1 MTSTAA
7 DRPTRVST
15 ARAGLVQ
22 RVREIWRYR
31 ELLVAL
37 TKTELKVK
45 YKNSALG
52 FVWSMLNPALY
63 LVVFYVVFQLI
74 LGNGIPNFPIFL
86 LSGLLVWNLFSTAL
100 AASTS
105 SVVANAG
112 LVRKVAFPREI
123 LPLASVGAALLHFFL
138 QAIVL
143 VLALVIFR
151 YDVAFGY
158 LPLLPVALRRAV
170 PVRRGDRGLP
180 RLRATCSSA
189 TPRTSSSLRCS
200 RGSGSRRSCTRT
212 PPSADKMGSDSWLYL
227 LNPVTDVVLT
237 FQRAIYAQVA
247 PVTVTN
253 GKRHDVTQILPV
265 GVDQWWYLWH
275 LGLVIVI
282 SSVLF
287 LLALAYFG
295 RAEGDFAEEL

>member
-1 MTSTAA
+1 MTSTTS

-15 ARAGLVQ
+15 ARVGLWE
-22 RVREIWRYR
+22 RIAEIWRYR
-31 ELLVAL
+31 ELLIAL
-37 TKTELKVK
+37 TRTELKVK

-74 LGNGIPNFPIFL
+74 LGNGIPNFPIYL
-86 LSGLLVWNLFSTAL
+86 LSGLLIWNLFSTAL

-143 VLALVIFR
+143 IAALVIFR
-151 YDVAFGY
+151 YDVAFSY
-158 LPLLPVALRRAV
+158 LPLLPVALFALLLFSAATGV
-170 PVRRGDRGLP
+170 FLAACNV
-180 RLRATCSSA
+180 RLRDTAHFVELALLAWFWVTPIVYPYGTVSA
-189 TPRTSSSLRCS
+189 KLGANT
-200 RGSGSRRSCTRT
+200 
-212 PPSADKMGSDSWLYL
+212 WIYL

-247 PVTVTN
+247 PVSTAAGAT
-253 GKRHDVTQILPV
+253 GRIHILPI
-265 GVDQWWYLWH
+265 GRDQWWYLWH
-275 LGLVIVI
+275 LGIVIVI
-282 SSVLF
+282 SAGLF
-287 LLALAYFG
+287 LLALSFFG
-295 RAEGDFAEEL
+295 RSEGDFAEEL

>member
-1 MTSTAA
+1 MTPTTA
-7 DRPTRVST
+7 DRPIRVST
-15 ARAGLVQ
+15 ARMGL
-22 RVREIWRYR
+22 RERIGAIWRYR

-37 TKTELKVK
+37 TRTELKVK

-74 LGNGIPNFPIFL
+74 LGNGIPSFPIYL
-86 LSGLLVWNLFSTAL
+86 LSGLLIWNLFSTAM

-143 VLALVIFR
+143 ILALVVFR
-151 YDVAFGY
+151 YDVAFSY
-158 LPLLPVALRRAV
+158 LPLLPVALFALLLFSAAAGV
-170 PVRRGDRGLP
+170 FLAACNV
-180 RLRATCSSA
+180 RLRDTAHFVELALLAWFWVTPIVYPYGTVSA
-189 TPRTSSSLRCS
+189 KL
-200 RGSGSRRSCTRT
+200 
-212 PPSADKMGSDSWLYL
+212 GSDSWLYL
-227 LNPVTDVVLT
+227 LNPVTSIVLT

-247 PVTVTN
+247 PMSTAQGATS
-253 GKRHDVTQILPV
+253 RIHILPL
-265 GVDQWWYLWH
+265 GKDQWWYLWH
-275 LGLVIVI
+275 LGIVVVV
-282 SSVLF
+282 SGALF
-287 LLALAYFG
+287 LLALSFFG
-295 RAEGDFAEEL
+295 RSEGDFAEEL

>member
-15 ARAGLVQ
+15 ARVGLLQ
-22 RVREIWRYR
+22 RVSEIWRYR

-74 LGNGIPNFPIFL
+74 LGNGIPNFPIYL
-86 LSGLLVWNLFSTAL
+86 LSGLLIWNLFSTAL
-100 AASTS
+100 AASTG

-138 QAIVL
+138 QGSVL
-143 VLALVIFR
+143 ILALVIFR
-151 YDVAFGY
+151 YEVAFSY
-158 LPLLPVALRRAV
+158 LPLLPVALFALLLFSAAAGV
-170 PVRRGDRGLP
+170 FLAACNV
-180 RLRATCSSA
+180 RLRDTAHFVELALLAWFWLTPIVYPYATVSA
-189 TPRTSSSLRCS
+189 
-200 RGSGSRRSCTRT
+200 
-212 PPSADKMGSDSWLYL
+212 KMGSKSWLYL
-227 LNPVTDVVLT
+227 LNPVTDIVLT

-253 GKRHDVTQILPV
+253 GKPTVTKILPI

-275 LGLVIVI
+275 LGLIIVI
-282 SSVLF
+282 SGVLF
-287 LLALAYFG
+287 LLALAFFG
-295 RAEGDFAEEL
+295 RSEGDFAEEL

>member
-74 LGNGIPNFPIFL
+74 LGNGIPNFPIYL
-86 LSGLLVWNLFSTAL
+86 LSGLLIWNLFSTAL
-100 AASTS
+100 AASTN

-143 VLALVIFR
+143 ILALVIFR

-158 LPLLPVALRRAV
+158 LPLLPVALVALLMFAAASGV
-170 PVRRGDRGLP
+170 FLAACNV
-180 RLRATCSSA
+180 RLRDTAHFVELALLAWFWVTPIVYPYATVSQ
-189 TPRTSSSLRCS
+189 
-200 RGSGSRRSCTRT
+200 
-212 PPSADKMGSDSWLYL
+212 KMGSDTWLYL

-253 GKRHDVTQILPV
+253 GKASVTQILPV

>member
-1 MTSTAA
+1 M
-7 DRPTRVST
+7 
-15 ARAGLVQ
+15 
-22 RVREIWRYR
+22 
-31 ELLVAL
+31 
-37 TKTELKVK
+37 K
-45 YKNSALG
+45 YKNSVLG

-138 QAIVL
+138 QGIVL
-143 VLALVIFR
+143 ILALVIFR
-151 YDVAFGY
+151 YDVAFSY
-158 LPLLPVALRRAV
+158 LPLLPVALFALLLFSAATGV
-170 PVRRGDRGLP
+170 FLAACNV
-180 RLRATCSSA
+180 RLRDTAHFVELALLAWFWVTPIVYPYGTVSA
-189 TPRTSSSLRCS
+189 KL
-200 RGSGSRRSCTRT
+200 GSNT
-212 PPSADKMGSDSWLYL
+212 WLYL

-247 PVTVTN
+247 PISTAAGST
-253 GKRHDVTQILPV
+253 GRIQILPV
-265 GVDQWWYLWH
+265 GRDQWWYLWH
-275 LGLVIVI
+275 LGIVIVI
-282 SSVLF
+282 SAGLF
-287 LLALAYFG
+287 LLALVVL
-295 RAEGDFAEEL
+295 RSLRR

>member
-15 ARAGLVQ
+15 ARVGLMQ
-22 RVREIWRYR
+22 RVSEIWRYR

-74 LGNGIPNFPIFL
+74 LGNGIPNFPIYL
-86 LSGLLVWNLFSTAL
+86 LSGLLIWNLFSTAL

-138 QAIVL
+138 QATVL
-143 VLALVIFR
+143 ILALVVFR
-151 YDVAFGY
+151 YDVAFSY
-158 LPLLPVALRRAV
+158 LPLLPVALFALLLFAAATGV
-170 PVRRGDRGLP
+170 FFAACNV
-180 RLRATCSSA
+180 RLRDTAHFVELALLAWFWVTPIVYPYGTVSA
-189 TPRTSSSLRCS
+189 
-200 RGSGSRRSCTRT
+200 
-212 PPSADKMGSDSWLYL
+212 KMGSNAWLYL

-247 PVTVTN
+247 PVTLAN
-253 GKRHDVTQILPV
+253 GKPTVTEILPV

-282 SSVLF
+282 SSALF
-287 LLALAYFG
+287 LLALAFFG